1 MAFQNKAILMLA
13 NNIKYN
19 NTQFNNAKYGNNFK
33 NSLER
38 YALAKQ
44 KQQ

>member
-1 MAFQNKAILMLA
+1 MAFLNKAILMLA
-13 NNIKYN
+13 NNTKYK
-19 NTQFNNAKYGNNFK
+19 NTQVKNTKYGKDFK

-44 KQQ
+44 KQ